1 MAAGRRLDLSQY
13 QGRERQPH
21 ALGCYRRGL
30 QRGIR
35 HAHAAGQA
43 GTGLYFSK
51 ACEPVREYL
60 LRFVHER
67 DVYKL
72 LVALAWQAESSLLDR
87 RLVYDGSEAIFEMA
101 KVANVAINGFPAE
114 RIDEAIDLM
123 RRHLPDLHQAR
134 LRVLER

>member
-1 MAAGRRLDLSQY
+1 MGISLEALSEAYDLHTQLGRR
-13 QGRERQPH
+13 
-21 ALGCYRRGL
+21 AL
-30 QRGIR
+30 
-35 HAHAAGQA
+35 A
-43 GTGLYFSK
+43 YFSK

-101 KVANVAINGFPAE
+101 KVATVAINGFPAE
-114 RIDEAIDLM
+114 RVDEAIGLM
-123 RRHLPDLHQAR
+123 RSHLPDLHQER
-134 LRVLER
+134 LRVVEG